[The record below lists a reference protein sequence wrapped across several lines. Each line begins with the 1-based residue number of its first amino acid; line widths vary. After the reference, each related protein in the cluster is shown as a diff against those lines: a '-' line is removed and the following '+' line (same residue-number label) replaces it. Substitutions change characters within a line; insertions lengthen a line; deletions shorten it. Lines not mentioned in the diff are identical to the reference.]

1 MFNECKSWLAEHC
14 PDLMLTKY
22 NRTVTELLKVEQ
34 QIAAGVEGI
43 TFEVAGKTVKKN
55 KIEEAA
61 KRKENCMVTSANL
74 TSRGL

>member
-1 MFNECKSWLAEHC
+1 
-14 PDLMLTKY
+14 MLTKY
-22 NRTVTELLKVEQ
+22 NLTVAELLKVEQ

-43 TFEVAGKTVKKN
+43 TLEVAGKTVKKKKKN